1 MSNAGSAVNDVLS
14 RAWAAETKMRATWPG
29 WVERLAT
36 LMGKL
41 GTWEIMYRNPDLRTY
56 LEQRSAE
63 FSEWARVRDM
73 EAFFDDAERSGA
85 ADDDNEV
92 TRYVRCCNCGSK
104 LLDPIVYTERNGDDE

>member
-1 MSNAGSAVNDVLS
+1 MNNANSAVKTVLG
-14 RAWAAETKMRATWPG
+14 RAWAADTAMRATWPE
-29 WVERLAT
+29 WAEYAAT

-56 LEQRSAE
+56 LEQRSPE
-63 FSEWARVRDM
+63 FTEWARVKDM

-85 ADDDNEV
+85 ADDDANEV

-104 LLDPIVYTERNGDDE
+104 LLDPIVYTERNEE